1 MTNPK
6 IWFITGSSR
15 GFGRALTEAALRKG
29 DVVIATARNPKSLAG
44 LVETYRDRI
53 YPLALDVSDES
64 AVSQAVEE
72 AKSRYGCLDVVV
84 NNAGYGDIAV
94 RPGARR
100 TCFCNAKEAC
110 RHCSMGAYAA
120 GFLGFGGFVH
130 RRREIE
136 RCSLLE
142 LLIDRACLYPH
153 SRPAVRSPH

>member
-6 IWFITGSSR
+6 IWFITDSSR

-72 AKSRYGCLDVVV
+72 AKSRYGCLDV
-84 NNAGYGDIAV
+84 NRI
-94 RPGARR
+94 
-100 TCFCNAKEAC
+100 
-110 RHCSMGAYAA
+110 
-120 GFLGFGGFVH
+120 
-130 RRREIE
+130 
-136 RCSLLE
+136 
-142 LLIDRACLYPH
+142 ID
-153 SRPAVRSPH
+153 